1 MSAAVET
8 CAVPTT
14 PVEVF
19 RRDYTPSPFF
29 TSDIYLSFKITP
41 ELTVVTTTSKIYL
54 NKEAKVNTQNLPN
67 LLLDG
72 EELKLTSIKV
82 NGNVVPADS
91 FTVSNISLSV
101 SGAYLQPYFTA
112 PTSPS
117 SEPLIE
123 LETVVEIHPDKNLA
137 LSGLYKSGDNLLCTQ
152 CEAMGFRRIA
162 FHQDRPDILSK
173 YKVYLEADKE
183 KFPVLLSNGN
193 QISTGVLATDS
204 SKHWAIWE
212 DPFPKPSYL
221 FALVAGNLDSIHDTY
236 VTTSGRKVRLG
247 IYSEK
252 RNAAKLDHAMY
263 SLKRSMM
270 WDEKTFGLEC
280 DLDIYNVV
288 ATDDFNM
295 GAM

>member
-1 MSAAVET
+1 M
-8 CAVPTT
+8 
-14 PVEVF
+14 
-19 RRDYTPSPFF
+19 
-29 TSDIYLSFKITP
+29 
-41 ELTVVTTTSKIYL
+41 VTATSKIYL
-54 NKEAKVNTQNLPN
+54 NKLATIDQVKFPDLF
-67 LLLDG
+67 LDG
-72 EELKLTSIKV
+72 EELKLHSVKV
-82 NGNVVPADS
+82 NGNVIPADYYIAS
-91 FTVSNISLSV
+91 NASLTVQ
-101 SGAYLQPYFTA
+101 GAYLKPFFVT
-112 PTSPS
+112 PS
-117 SEPLIE
+117 TGLLSTDTLIE
-123 LETVVEIHPDKNLA
+123 LETVVEVHPDKNLA

-173 YKVYLEADKE
+173 YKVYLEANKE

-193 QISTGVLATDS
+193 QISTGVVNSDP

-236 VTTSGRKVRLG
+236 VTTSGRHVRLG

-263 SLKRSMM
+263 SLKRSMI

>member
-1 MSAAVET
+1 MLVS
-8 CAVPTT
+8 
-14 PVEVF
+14 
-19 RRDYTPSPFF
+19 
-29 TSDIYLSFKITP
+29 L
-41 ELTVVTTTSKIYL
+41 ELTMVTTTSKIYL
-54 NKEAKVNTQNLPN
+54 NKEAKVDHAKLPD
-67 LLLDG
+67 LFLDG
-72 EELKLTSIKV
+72 EELKLHSVKV
-82 NGNVVPADS
+82 NGNIVPTDA
-91 FTVSNISLSV
+91 FTVNNASLTVQGSF
-101 SGAYLQPYFTA
+101 LQPYFTTTA
-112 PTSPS
+112 ATATADTA
-117 SEPLIE
+117 IE
-123 LETVVEIHPDKNLA
+123 LETVVEVHPDKNLA

-162 FHQDRPDILSK
+162 FHQDRPDILTK

-193 QISTGVLATDS
+193 QISTGILATDS
-204 SKHWAIWE
+204 SKHFAIWE

-221 FALVAGNLDSIHDTY
+221 FALVAGNLESIHDTY
-236 VTTSGRKVRLG
+236 VTTSGRSVRLG

-263 SLKRSMM
+263 SLKRSMI